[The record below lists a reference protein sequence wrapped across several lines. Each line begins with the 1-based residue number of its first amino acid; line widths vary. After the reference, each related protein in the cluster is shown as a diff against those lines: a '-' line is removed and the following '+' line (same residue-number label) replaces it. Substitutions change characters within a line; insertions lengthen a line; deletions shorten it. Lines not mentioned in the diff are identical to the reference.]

1 MLRHVWNTPEQEEIL
16 QEVVGPVLDRWYE
29 EHPEASRLG
38 ATPTSLE
45 DLLEELRIIRETLSN
60 SEVLSDMQL
69 FSQLRN
75 LGDIKGAMLRMAGNP
90 TAERMVSEIDRL
102 LETMFGSS
110 RFT

>member
-1 MLRHVWNTPEQEEIL
+1 
-16 QEVVGPVLDRWYE
+16 
-29 EHPEASRLG
+29 
-38 ATPTSLE
+38 
-45 DLLEELRIIRETLSN
+45 
-60 SEVLSDMQL
+60 MQL

-75 LGDIKGAMLRMAGNP
+75 LGDIKGAMLRMTGNP